1 MSRHWVILRE
11 VDVGAIKAA
20 GTSLVEVANI
30 REACKDHISCT
41 VYDAVIGVR
50 CNTTEELVDSI
61 SGGLGDL
68 DGHDLFG
75 ADSTESNK
83 KFISDCA
90 SVPQEG
96 ANNTLDAFDAGQ
108 IKWSER
114 IVRSR
119 LLGIGAV
126 GDEGI
131 LVWGQLGLRGSRVTV
146 ASEDFLDVAWHRDAT
161 RAF

>member
-1 MSRHWVILRE
+1 M
-11 VDVGAIKAA
+11 GASTAA
-20 GTSLVEVANI
+20 GTIIVEVSGIGVAYM
-30 REACKDHISCT
+30 DHIALT
-41 VYDAVIGVR
+41 VGDSVVWVR
-50 CNTTEELVDSI
+50 GNIVEELVDSI